1 DHAWIGLGPGAVKL
15 AAPLAA
21 ARTGKHILVRV
32 ARLPGRGLM
41 RGVHRSVDPPSVL
54 AQRLGLDPAEGLEVE
69 IDGNGRLALMGRRF
83 DA

>member
-1 DHAWIGLGPGAVKL
+1 
-15 AAPLAA
+15 
-21 ARTGKHILVRV
+21 
-32 ARLPGRGLM
+32 M